1 MPSHAIARLARAI
14 ADILERG
21 LPQDEAALHCI
32 RSTHGQ
38 LSPAAIAALAADEDD
53 PQAAPLLELLLF
65 PGRATALE
73 LEEAMAQ
80 AALEPADLPALAE
93 ALAGLGPRPTALLPD
108 GEVVPLPALELD
120 QAARLV
126 ARLAPHRNLPASARE
141 AARAACPGLGRGL
154 AADARQIGPIWSRGA
169 LAFFANCLQRLP
181 AVRPDPEKAAAV
193 ARFVLRLLADLP
205 ENALPL
211 PALMTRQARLVAQLR
226 RARLQEEALA
236 KSNYETLIMAGN
248 RLPYLHAPDIAEE
261 LALAEAAILAV
272 TGRPAPEAGPS
283 CQDLGAFTEMG
294 EVFAA
299 LDDQAAEEPEG
310 SR

>member
-1 MPSHAIARLARAI
+1 MPSHAIAPLARAI

-32 RSTHGQ
+32 RSTHGE

-65 PGRATALE
+65 PGRQTALE
-73 LEEAMAQ
+73 LEEAMAE
-80 AALEPADLPALAE
+80 AALGPADLPALAQ
-93 ALAGLGPRPTALLPD
+93 ALAGLGPRPTARLPD
-108 GEVVPLPALELD
+108 GEIVPLPVLETD

-126 ARLAPHRNLPASARE
+126 ARLAPHRSLPE
-141 AARAACPGLGRGL
+141 AARQAIEAAYPGLGRRL
-154 AADARQIGPIWSRGA
+154 AADARQIGPVWSRGA
-169 LAFFANCLQRLP
+169 LAFFINCLQRLP
-181 AVRPDPEKAAAV
+181 AVRPDPDKAAAV

-205 ENALPL
+205 ESALPL
-211 PALMTRQARLVAQLR
+211 PALMARQARLVAQLR

-236 KSNYETLIMAGN
+236 KSNFETLIMAGN

-283 CQDLGAFTEMG
+283 CQDLGAFAEME

-299 LDDQAAEEPEG
+299 LDDQAAGEPEG

>member
-1 MPSHAIARLARAI
+1 MPSHAIAPLARAI

-21 LPQDEAALHCI
+21 LAQDEAALHCI
-32 RSTHGQ
+32 RSTHGE

-65 PGRATALE
+65 PGRQTALE
-73 LEEAMAQ
+73 LEEAMTQ

-93 ALAGLGPRPTALLPD
+93 ALAGLGPRPAALLPD
-108 GEVVPLPALELD
+108 GQVVALPVLEAD

-126 ARLAPHRNLPASARE
+126 ARLAPHRTLPA
-141 AARAACPGLGRGL
+141 AARQAVEAACPGLGRRL
-154 AADARQIGPIWSRGA
+154 AADARQIGPTWSRGA
-169 LAFFANCLQRLP
+169 LAFFANCLKRLP
-181 AVRPDPEKAAAV
+181 AVRPDPEKAGAV
-193 ARFVLRLLADLP
+193 ARFLCRFLADLP
-205 ENALPL
+205 GDALPL
-211 PALMTRQARLVAQLR
+211 PALMARQSRLLAQLR

-272 TGRPAPEAGPS
+272 TGRPAPETGPS
-283 CQDLGAFTEMG
+283 CQDLGAFAEM
-294 EVFAA
+294 EELFAA
-299 LDDQAAEEPEG
+299 LDDQAAGEPEG

>member
-1 MPSHAIARLARAI
+1 MPSQAIAQLAQAI

-21 LPQDEAALHCI
+21 LPQDAAALHCI
-32 RSTHGQ
+32 RSTHGE

-65 PGRATALE
+65 PGRQTALE
-73 LEEAMAQ
+73 LEEAMAR
-80 AALEPADLPALAE
+80 AALGPADLPVLAE
-93 ALAGLGPRPTALLPD
+93 TLAGLGPRPTALLPD
-108 GEVVPLPALELD
+108 GEVVPLPVLELD

-126 ARLAPHRNLPASARE
+126 ARLAPHRTLPAPARE
-141 AARAACPGLGRGL
+141 AAQAAYPDLGRRL
-154 AADARQIGPIWSRGA
+154 AADARQIGPVWSRGA
-169 LAFFANCLQRLP
+169 LAFFGNCLKRLP
-181 AVRPDPEKAAAV
+181 AVRPDPEKAGPV
-193 ARFVLRLLADLP
+193 VRFLFRFLADLP

-211 PALMTRQARLVAQLR
+211 PALMARQARLVAQLR

-261 LALAEAAILAV
+261 LALAEAVILAV
-272 TGRPAPEAGPS
+272 TGRPAPETGPS
-283 CQDLGAFTEMG
+283 CQDLGAFAEME

-299 LDDQAAEEPEG
+299 LDDQTAGEPED